1 MSLDATLAVPGAP
14 ARDPDD
20 RVAPRWPLVV
30 WAAALLAGATMAW
43 FGGAL
48 ALAGVLLAGASAAM
62 LARHGMAADKDQA
75 MGTSGSP
82 SHSAL
87 RADAAMVGRVGAEVM
102 VEQVVPVWV
111 RQLDTARE
119 LTVDGLNRIVES
131 FASISGALGTLA
143 SQLQASEVSVQAG
156 AVAEAV
162 QREEPAL
169 AALCAASQRA
179 FDERDHMVG
188 ELGRCADSLTELG
201 HLAKTSREIARH
213 TRLVAF
219 NASIEA
225 QRGHGGQGVANNSGG
240 AQAVAAEVRMLAGR
254 MAEIG
259 EKIEQQVL
267 RLHDTI
273 GATRRRGEV
282 GDTTPDELRLE
293 VDIAARHAL
302 KALIGSLGS
311 ALQSHGEA
319 QQAAAALSSQLD
331 EVFMHFQVGDRIS
344 QMLAIVGNDMSRL
357 ATWVARNPT
366 ATQSDAAEWLAALEA
381 SYTMEEQRSQHHGNA
396 HVSRDAGVEFF

>member
-1 MSLDATLAVPGAP
+1 MSLDATLAVPVAP
-14 ARDPDD
+14 TRHPDD
-20 RVAPRWPLVV
+20 RWAQRWPVAL
-30 WAAALLAGATMAW
+30 WAAVLL
-43 FGGAL
+43 GGAAL
-48 ALAGVLLAGASAAM
+48 AWLGGPAALAGVLLACCGAFF
-62 LARHGMAADKDQA
+62 LARHTNARANASGVSDTAAQPTTRTGASMA
-75 MGTSGSP
+75 
-82 SHSAL
+82 
-87 RADAAMVGRVGAEVM
+87 GRVGAEVM
-102 VEQVVPVWV
+102 VEQVVPVWS

-119 LTVDGLNRIVES
+119 LTVDGINRIVEA

-143 SQLQASEVSVQAG
+143 SQLQSSEVSVQAG

-162 QREEPAL
+162 QREAPAL

-179 FDERDHMVG
+179 FDERDRMVG

-201 HLAKTSREIARH
+201 HLAKSSREIARH

-225 QRGHGGQGVANNSGG
+225 QRGQGAAASNGGG
-240 AQAVAAEVRMLAGR
+240 AQAVAVEVRMLAGR

-267 RLHDTI
+267 NLHDAI
-273 GATRRRGEV
+273 SATRRRGEV
-282 GDTTPDELRLE
+282 GDTTPEELQLE
-293 VDIAARHAL
+293 IDIAARQAL

-319 QQAAAALSSQLD
+319 QQAAAALSSQLE

-357 ATWVARNPT
+357 ATWVARNPI

-381 SYTMEEQRSQHHGNA
+381 SYTMEEQRSHHHGNA